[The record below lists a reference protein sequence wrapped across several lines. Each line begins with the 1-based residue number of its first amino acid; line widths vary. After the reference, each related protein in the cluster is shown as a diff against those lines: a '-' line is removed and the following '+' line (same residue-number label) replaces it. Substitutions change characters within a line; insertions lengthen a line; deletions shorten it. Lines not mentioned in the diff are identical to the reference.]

1 MQLTAAP
8 AASAAAAPLARA
20 AAPRARTTAPRRAG
34 AAAPRRAALAA
45 APAAAAAPR
54 RAAAPRAAAAAF
66 DAALIFDCDGV
77 IVETEEL
84 HRLAYNAAFATFGAT
99 VAGAPV
105 DWTVP
110 YYDKLQNTV
119 GGGKPKMRHHFAE
132 HGWPDTTAGP
142 LAEAAGGAAPA
153 PEAMHDRDALIDAL
167 QDEKTR
173 VYKGIVLEHAVARP
187 GVVALMDEALATPR
201 LAVAICSAAT
211 RGGFETVVASALGPE
226 RLAKFDLILAG
237 DDVDR
242 KKPDPLIYNL
252 ASQRLGVSPSA
263 CLVIEDS
270 MVGLRAA
277 VGAGMRCVITP
288 TASTEDQPF
297 CAEGALAVV
306 PALAGDLYRVAVGD
320 LFVADGATGAWAVNE
335 DIADAPGV
343 EPCAV
348 DYDSDDVA
356 WQANPFAGTAM

>member
-1 MQLTAAP
+1 MQRTAP
-8 AASAAAAPLARA
+8 AASAAVPLARA
-20 AAPRARTTAPRRAG
+20 AAPRAR
-34 AAAPRRAALAA
+34 AAAPRRAPAA
-45 APAAAAAPR
+45 APRHAALAGSAAPPAAAPR
-54 RAAAPRAAAAAF
+54 RAAALRAAAAAF

-84 HRLAYNAAFATFGAT
+84 HRLAYNAAFAAFGAT

-132 HGWPDTTAGP
+132 HGWPATTAGP

-153 PEAMHDRDALIDAL
+153 PEAIKDRDALIDAL
-167 QDEKTR
+167 QDKKTE

-211 RGGFETVVASALGPE
+211 RGGFETVVASALGPQ

-306 PALAGDLYRVAVGD
+306 PALAGDLYRVAVSD